1 MILMRLQEDFPVY
14 EQQLLLLGQLVGL
27 MTVYGLVGAAVF
39 KENLKPNRSR
49 SLGIFFLP
57 AVKRAIYLLR

>member
-1 MILMRLQEDFPVY
+1 MRLQEDIPVY

-39 KENLKPNRSR
+39 RRNLKPNRGR
-49 SLGIFFLP
+49 SLGIFVLP